1 MVTKTEIIASWLGL
15 PIYAYQGTRI
25 RRKAMRMAPPEQIP
39 LVETKGSN
47 ASKPLRLL
55 FIGDSSAAGVG
66 VTDFKQCVAG
76 RTPHLLAKKTGRKVI
91 CRTCGNNSATSGD
104 LRDRVVPGLEPA
116 EYDFI
121 IINIGTNDSKNFHSA
136 RRFKKEFGGLLY
148 VLNAKFPAARIIWSG
163 LIDVGHIPLL
173 PTPLNRIL
181 SIRSRVIRKI
191 GKELCHERGALAPE
205 TNWLPVRENF
215 AEDGFHASAKG
226 YNEWAIELSDYIA
239 NLAMSGNNGRAKS
252 A

>member
-15 PIYAYQGTRI
+15 PIYAYQGTRV
-25 RRKAMRMAPPEQIP
+25 RKRAMRMAPPEQMP
-39 LVETKGSN
+39 RVEIKGKN
-47 ASKPLRLL
+47 AREPLRLL

-66 VTDFKQCVAG
+66 VADFRDCVAG
-76 RTPHLLAKKTGRKVI
+76 LTPHLLARKTGRKII

-104 LRDRVVPGLEPA
+104 LRDIIVPSLEPA

-148 VLNAKFPAARIIWSG
+148 LLNAKFPGARIIWSG
-163 LIDVGHIPLL
+163 LIDVGGIPLL
-173 PTPLNRIL
+173 PKPLNRIL
-181 SIRSRVIRKI
+181 SIRSRIIRKT

-205 TNWLPVRENF
+205 TNWQPIRENF

-226 YNEWAIELSDYIA
+226 YHAWAEELSDYIVKLQA
-239 NLAMSGNNGRAKS
+239 G
-252 A
+252 